1 MTDPRA
7 AAEALAGEDD
17 VVGAFARRHFG
28 NLAALGDEC
37 GALADRIRAW
47 MVEHDVVFA
56 GHAIPFVMAPHCLDA
71 PTMSRVQHT
80 VEVLTRVLDRFCS
93 AYRTDELLRRALD
106 LPPAESDLV
115 RIEPTLDDPLQ
126 LCRLDAFL
134 LDDGTVQFLEFNAE
148 SPAGIGYTDVMFD
161 GLYRHFDALHDPA
174 SGLQVSY
181 ERITEH
187 LIETVRDV
195 ERRWRTWTTGPDGPG
210 RALGIPAQESR
221 PHVLLVDTKGSPS
234 VPEFGIIC
242 RKLEEAGFDAD
253 WSSLDD
259 LSRIDGRL
267 CANGRPVDVVY
278 RRALVEDVLDPFA
291 SPGAAAMSAAVR
303 EGSVGMLNPFPARVA
318 NNKKMLALLGAPE
331 FAHLLHDDEERR
343 VVRESIP
350 WTRVLAT
357 GGTSLPDGTAGDL
370 PAFVSAN
377 REQLV
382 LKPASDYGG
391 HNVHLGL
398 ATAQHDWDALVF
410 AHAGT
415 SDWIVQQYLDVPVGR
430 FPAIDD
436 EGRLVVREA
445 HFNINPFAI
454 GGRYAGMITRISNEP
469 VINVSAGGGLL
480 PCVSVVRAPVSGD

>member
-1 MTDPRA
+1 VSDSTP
-7 AAEALAGEDD
+7 AAEVLAGEDD

-28 NLAALGDEC
+28 KLEALGDGC
-37 GALADRIRAW
+37 GELRDRIRAW

-56 GHAIPFVMAPHCLDA
+56 GHPIPFVMAPHCLDE
-71 PTMSRVQHT
+71 PTMARVRHT
-80 VEVLTRVLDRFCS
+80 VEVLTRVLDRFCT
-93 AYRTDELLRRALD
+93 AYRTDEPLRRALD

-161 GLYRHFDALHDPA
+161 GLYRHFDALHDPE
-174 SGLQVSY
+174 SGLRVTY
-181 ERITEH
+181 ERITDH
-187 LIETVRDV
+187 LIDTVREV
-195 ERRWRTWTTGPDGPG
+195 EQRWREWTTGPDGPG
-210 RALGIPAQESR
+210 RALGIPTRVER
-221 PHVLLVDTKGSPS
+221 PRALLVDTADSPS

-242 RKLEEAGFDAD
+242 GALEAAGFDAD
-253 WSSLDD
+253 WASLDD
-259 LSRIDGRL
+259 LARIDGRL
-267 CANGRPVDVVY
+267 CAKGHAIDVVY
-278 RRALVEDVLDPFA
+278 RRALVEDVLDPYA
-291 SPGAAAMSAAVR
+291 SPGAAALIAAVR
-303 EGSVGMLNPFPARVA
+303 EGTVAMLNPFPARVA

-331 FAHLLHDDEERR
+331 FAHLLQDEEERR
-343 VVRESIP
+343 VIAEAIP

-357 GGTSLPDGTAGDL
+357 GGTSLPDGSAGDL
-370 PAFVSAN
+370 PAYVSAN

-391 HNVHLGL
+391 HNVHLGIN
-398 ATAQHDWDALVF
+398 TPQHQWDALVF

-430 FPAIDD
+430 FPAIDE
-436 EGRLVVREA
+436 EGHLVVRES

-454 GGRYAGMITRISNEP
+454 GGRYAGMITRISDEP

-480 PCVSVVRAPVSGD
+480 PCVAVERA